1 MVGISVSVSEL
12 VGESE
17 LVFLLWRQVPFSDF
31 FERLDSRQAASG
43 ILECPVAASLLL
55 GFSSAKFSN
64 RRISECSVAA
74 SEIGALVDEPA
85 GLQHLSLHLILLSSV
100 FVNHFFETIIDSA

>member
-1 MVGISVSVSEL
+1 MVD
-12 VGESE
+12 VGCDE
-17 LVFLLWRQVPFSDF
+17 P
-31 FERLDSRQAASG
+31 ANAS
-43 ILECPVAASLLL
+43 SLLL
-55 GFSSAKFSN
+55 GISSARFSN

>member
-1 MVGISVSVSEL
+1 MVGISVSVCEL

-74 SEIGALVDEPA
+74 SEGA
-85 GLQHLSLHLILLSSV
+85 GLQHSFLHSALILLSSL
-100 FVNHFFETIIDSA
+100 FVNHFCETIVDSA

>member
-1 MVGISVSVSEL
+1 MVGISVSVCEL

-17 LVFLLWRQVPFSDF
+17 LVFLLWRQVLFSDF

-74 SEIGALVDEPA
+74 MKLV
-85 GLQHLSLHLILLSSV
+85 HLLMNLRGCNTCLCI
-100 FVNHFFETIIDSA
+100 